1 VKPKDAKHTTETA
14 KIVLD
19 MVFAVLDRI
28 EARRKRK
35 KEEASK

>member
-1 VKPKDAKHTTETA
+1 MKPEEAKHCAETA

-19 MVFAVLDRI
+19 MLFAVLDRI

-35 KEEASK
+35 KEEAGK

>member
-1 VKPKDAKHTTETA
+1 MKPEEAKHTAETA

-35 KEEASK
+35 KEEAAK